1 LAGAQIHS
9 GGAKKKSHDGATP
22 RDTSPRIATMSTL
35 PDSSMPDPNEPTFD
49 PGLDVAILVFSHVEH
64 VKTRLNLALVS
75 KLWLEAFSQDGGWK
89 RSFMPDS
96 TFATYLSM
104 AKREARAI
112 ISVLGRSKDPRII
125 VPEIETLTRS
135 ILVRSV
141 EEYNNFWSGREKA

>member
-1 LAGAQIHS
+1 
-9 GGAKKKSHDGATP
+9 
-22 RDTSPRIATMSTL
+22 
-35 PDSSMPDPNEPTFD
+35 MPDPNEPTFD

-64 VKTRLNLALVS
+64 VKTRLNLAQVS
-75 KLWLEAFSQDGGWK
+75 KLWREAFSQDGGWK

-96 TFATYLSM
+96 ILVTYVAM
-104 AKREARAI
+104 AEREALAI
-112 ISVLGRSKDPRII
+112 ITVLGRSKDPRII

>member
-35 PDSSMPDPNEPTFD
+35 PDSSMPDPNEPTFN
-49 PGLDVAILVFSHVEH
+49 PGLDVAILVFSHVDH
-64 VKTRLNLALVS
+64 VKTRLNLARVS
-75 KLWLEAFSQDGGWK
+75 KLWLEAFSQEGGWK

-96 TFATYLSM
+96 ILVTYVAM
-104 AKREARAI
+104 AEREALAI
-112 ISVLGRSKDPRII
+112 ITVLRRSDDPRTI
-125 VPEIETLTRS
+125 VPEIKTLTRD

-141 EEYNNFWSGREKA
+141 EEYNDFWRFQA

>member
-1 LAGAQIHS
+1 
-9 GGAKKKSHDGATP
+9 
-22 RDTSPRIATMSTL
+22 
-35 PDSSMPDPNEPTFD
+35 
-49 PGLDVAILVFSHVEH
+49 
-64 VKTRLNLALVS
+64 
-75 KLWLEAFSQDGGWK
+75 
-89 RSFMPDS
+89 MPDS

-141 EEYNNFWSGREKA
+141 EEYNDFWSGERKLERQRSPISA

>member
-1 LAGAQIHS
+1 
-9 GGAKKKSHDGATP
+9 
-22 RDTSPRIATMSTL
+22 MSTL
-35 PDSSMPDPNEPTFD
+35 PDSSMPDPDEPTFN